1 MCVRA
6 LAGPTQGTY
15 VCDTK
20 HRNPSRDV
28 FDWPPQSL
36 QSYTALFYI
45 KTTNAHLSG
54 GPHLRPQ
61 QGVTAGELPEGKHH
75 LFDCHMVLGD
85 GLLSEANLLHM
96 QRGRQSQRMYSK
108 GYGIGQRKGSEIR
121 RLKVEVAV

>member
-1 MCVRA
+1 MYAIQSTEIRA
-6 LAGPTQGTY
+6 EMFLTGPHKAFSLTQ
-15 VCDTK
+15 
-20 HRNPSRDV
+20 PSFV
-28 FDWPPQSL
+28 
-36 QSYTALFYI
+36 

-96 QRGRQSQRMYSK
+96 QRGKQSQRMYSK